1 MSRSSATASKVR
13 CGRLTLLANSGP
25 PDVFTIYQTNRR
37 EHANMTFLKSN
48 PNPFKTGEGD
58 PEAGYESHHLQRS
71 EQKVQQLWRGG
82 VGDVAPQSGLDG
94 GM

>member
-1 MSRSSATASKVR
+1 
-13 CGRLTLLANSGP
+13 
-25 PDVFTIYQTNRR
+25 
-37 EHANMTFLKSN
+37 MTFLKSN